1 MVNIL
6 VNEAA
11 IPALTK
17 IPEYMLGIIVLN
29 KIKIT

>member
-17 IPEYMLGIIVLN
+17 IPEYMWVIVLN